1 MKKIF
6 VASTSKEV
14 CKTVYDACEKYPEY
28 FDAVICADTEE
39 AISYID
45 YELPEVKVLD
55 YTSEGID
62 CHRLLATINE
72 DPWLHNGG
80 IIAVVP
86 NPKMVQE
93 IEDKKDPN
101 IIIVQTLYTFK
112 QNFERL
118 MRILWNN
125 QKFLFNRGMQDQVL
139 GLERGNFVCGNDP
152 MDIRLYTSFLVNY
165 LYCTNRISEDGRY
178 SLQTTLMELLTNAL
192 EHGNCN
198 ITYDEKT
205 EWLEKGGN
213 ILDLINSKRKNPEI
227 ECKKIHISYVIG
239 KETSTFTITDEG
251 NGFDWRARMEK
262 ASNPEIAFSEET
274 HGRGMIL
281 SNSLVSKLR
290 YNDKGNEVSFDLENL
305 MDMSNTVPRIM
316 VPFATITYEKHQIVC
331 RQNEKSNDLYFIVS
345 GRYGVYANGKLISV
359 LTPADMF
366 IGEMAF
372 LLNDRRSATIMSAG
386 QGKLIKIPKT
396 SFVNLIRKNPH
407 YGIFLSKLLAQ
418 RVLRQNRRTLELS
431 AEIKQLKGEN

>member
-1 MKKIF
+1 MKKIL

-14 CKTVYDACEKYPEY
+14 CKAVYEACDKYQEN
-28 FDAVICADTEE
+28 FDSVICTDTDE

-45 YELPEVKVLD
+45 YELPEIKILD
-55 YTSEGID
+55 YSSESVD
-62 CHRLLATINE
+62 CHRILMAINA

-86 NPKMVQE
+86 SARMVQE
-93 IEDKKDPN
+93 IEEKKDPN
-101 IIIVQTLYTFK
+101 IIIVQTVYTFK
-112 QNFERL
+112 ENVERL
-118 MRILWNN
+118 LRILWTN
-125 QKFLFNRGMQDQVL
+125 QKFLFNRGLQDTVG
-139 GLERGNFVCGNDP
+139 GLEKGSFVCGNDP

-178 SLQTTLMELLTNAL
+178 CLQTTLMELLTNAL

-198 ITYDEKT
+198 IGYDEKT
-205 EWLEKGGN
+205 AWLEKGGN
-213 ILDLINSKRKNPEI
+213 ILDLINKKRENPEV
-227 ECKKIHISYVIG
+227 EAKKIYISYEIG
-239 KETSTFTITDEG
+239 KATSTFTIRDEG
-251 NGFDWRARMEK
+251 NGFDWRSRMDK
-262 ASNPEIAFSEET
+262 AADPAAAFLEET
-274 HGRGMIL
+274 HGRGMML
-281 SNSLVSKLR
+281 SNSLVSNMR
-290 YNDKGNEVSFDLENL
+290 YNDKGNEVSFDLENI
-305 MDMSNTVPRIM
+305 MDMSNTVPGIM
-316 VPFATITYEKHQIVC
+316 VPFATINYTKHQIVC

-345 GRYGVYANGKLISV
+345 GRYGVYANGKLITV

-386 QGKLIKIPKT
+386 EGKLIRIPKT

-418 RVLRQNRRTLELS
+418 RVIRQNRKTLELS
-431 AEIKQLKGEN
+431 AEIKSLKEY